1 MKITTLTAVGL
12 AAAFAVSSFAG
23 GAQAAGELHLYN
35 WANYFPPEL
44 MEKFEK
50 ETGVKVSLDTYASD
64 EDMMAKLQAGGSGY
78 DIVFPSGQI
87 VEALI
92 QQGLVEKIDSKS
104 MSNFAN
110 VLPPFQSVAGDE
122 KREYTV
128 PYMWGTTGFTYDTAK
143 VPGGELSES
152 WKEFFEPK
160 PELAGQIGALDSVAD
175 LYNAAAYYLGVD
187 KCTEE
192 PAEAQKILDLLLKQ
206 KEAVKVYATSG
217 TIDAVVSGETI
228 LFQHWNGAAHRTK
241 EQLPTAVYVYPEEGT
256 SFWTDNMMVP
266 KGSPNLENAKTFLNW
281 MMKPENAAVATNYA
295 GYMNS
300 IKGSGEFLKDSLK
313 ADPAVNMPEK
323 YESRLVPVK
332 FCSAKALELREKVWT
347 SLKK

>member
-1 MKITTLTAVGL
+1 MKVIKLTAIGL
-12 AAAFAVSSFAG
+12 AAAFTVAG
-23 GAQAAGELHLYN
+23 VAGRAQAAGELYLYN

-50 ETGVKVSLDTYASD
+50 ETGIKVSLDTYASD

-92 QQGLVEKIDSKS
+92 QQGLVEKIDAKS
-104 MSNFAN
+104 MPNFEN

-122 KREYTV
+122 GREYTV

-143 VPGGELSES
+143 VPGGQLSES
-152 WKEFFEPK
+152 WKEFFEPRA
-160 PELAGQIGALDSVAD
+160 ELAGQIGALDSVAD
-175 LYNAAAYYLGVD
+175 LYNAAAYYVGVD
-187 KCTEE
+187 KCTED
-192 PAEAQKILDLLLKQ
+192 PAEAQKILDLLLAQ
-206 KEAVKVYATSG
+206 KDAVKVYATSG
-217 TIDAVVSGETI
+217 TIDAVVSGETV

-266 KGSPNLENAKTFLNW
+266 KGAPNLEEAKQFLNW
-281 MMKPENAAVATNYA
+281 MMAPENAAVATNYA

-300 IKGSGEFLKDSLK
+300 IKGSGEFLDESLK
-313 ADPAVNMPEK
+313 TDPAVNMPSE
-323 YESRLVPVK
+323 YEGRLVPVV
-332 FCSAKALELREKVWT
+332 FCSAKALELRDKVWT